1 MKLTIL
7 VADDEKNI
15 REGLR
20 EALALDGYEVATA
33 ADGKEALEAVTRGDV
48 DLLITDLKMPRLSG
62 EELLKKVTA
71 QFPTMPVII
80 LTGHGTIESAV
91 QAMHDGAYDFLTKP
105 VNLDRLSLLVKRAL
119 ASRELAL
126 QNRAMQ
132 EELERRSG
140 FASIIG
146 RSAEMKQVFEMVR
159 QVAPSRSSV
168 LITGE
173 SGSGKEMIAE
183 ALHYNSP
190 RKDKPF
196 IKLHCAA
203 LTESLLESELFGHEK
218 GAFTGAIARKRGR
231 FELAHLGTLFLDEIG
246 EINQNVQIK
255 LLRVLEEKKFE
266 RVGGEETV
274 EVDVRLIAATNRDLK
289 DAIAKGSF
297 REDLYYRL
305 NVVNIHIPPLRERKE
320 DIPLLVAAFLKEF
333 SQENGKRI
341 DGIDPKA
348 RLALLQLLV
357 AGQRA
362 AASQLHRKRRGAHQ
376 GDDDHPRRPAP
387 EHPRRVGN
395 GFAAPARGGKPR
407 RHGKGSDSLH
417 PCARRREQEP
427 NCRNS
432 RYRPQDAPPKDRG
445 VRVMKK
451 SILTRLIGGYILL
464 LVTIAL
470 LAVCFAFGVRVDRT
484 AADDARRLTAI
495 LERVRVVTLRASLM
509 STDATPDLLQRHAR
523 EMHSADTE
531 LLRLAAERPSTIEG
545 ALIYPPGLRDTLTV
559 TLAVLGSSWQ
569 VELQHLLDA
578 GDNAFY
584 GPDERG
590 HLVALVPAF
599 IDDGENVAMQ
609 LSTAVEGV
617 YEARRNLTSSV
628 LALFALF
635 LCIGT
640 VSALAYSLWT
650 LFVLRH
656 DVRNLIAFSRRV
668 SEGDISSLPEVKRSD
683 EIGELAAQLRRTIS
697 LQTLVT
703 ALRTSGERLAA
714 EYAKFAD
721 QIVRTV
727 SGVKSQVKAAGGG
740 RHGDSRGSRS
750 R

>member
-20 EALALDGYEVATA
+20 EALMLDGFEVQMA
-33 ADGKEALEAVTRGDV
+33 ADGREALDLITRGDV

-62 EELLKKVTA
+62 EELLKSVTS
-71 QFPTMPVII
+71 QFPTIPVII

-91 QAMHDGAYDFLTKP
+91 QAMHDGAYDFITKP

-119 ASRELAL
+119 SSRELAL

-146 RSAEMKQVFEMVR
+146 KSAEMKHVFEMVR

-231 FELAHLGTLFLDEIG
+231 FELAHMGTLFLDEIG

-289 DAIAKGSF
+289 EAIGRGAF

-333 SQENGKRI
+333 SQENGKPI
-341 DGIDPKA
+341 DGIDAKA
-348 RLALLQLLV
+348 RLALYNYAWPGNVRQLRNSIESAVVLCKGTTITLEDLPPNLKGETGGDSLRISLGATLADV
-357 AGQRA
+357 EKEVIRSTLAREGGNKSRTA
-362 AASQLHRKRRGAHQ
+362 EILGIGRKTLHRK
-376 GDDDHPRRPAP
+376 
-387 EHPRRVGN
+387 
-395 GFAAPARGGKPR
+395 
-407 RHGKGSDSLH
+407 
-417 PCARRREQEP
+417 
-427 NCRNS
+427 
-432 RYRPQDAPPKDRG
+432 
-445 VRVMKK
+445 
-451 SILTRLIGGYILL
+451 
-464 LVTIAL
+464 
-470 LAVCFAFGVRVDRT
+470 
-484 AADDARRLTAI
+484 
-495 LERVRVVTLRASLM
+495 
-509 STDATPDLLQRHAR
+509 
-523 EMHSADTE
+523 
-531 LLRLAAERPSTIEG
+531 IEE
-545 ALIYPPGLRDTLTV
+545 YGL
-559 TLAVLGSSWQ
+559 
-569 VELQHLLDA
+569 
-578 GDNAFY
+578 
-584 GPDERG
+584 
-590 HLVALVPAF
+590 
-599 IDDGENVAMQ
+599 
-609 LSTAVEGV
+609 
-617 YEARRNLTSSV
+617 
-628 LALFALF
+628 
-635 LCIGT
+635 
-640 VSALAYSLWT
+640 
-650 LFVLRH
+650 
-656 DVRNLIAFSRRV
+656 
-668 SEGDISSLPEVKRSD
+668 
-683 EIGELAAQLRRTIS
+683 
-697 LQTLVT
+697 
-703 ALRTSGERLAA
+703 
-714 EYAKFAD
+714 
-721 QIVRTV
+721 
-727 SGVKSQVKAAGGG
+727 
-740 RHGDSRGSRS
+740 
-750 R
+750 